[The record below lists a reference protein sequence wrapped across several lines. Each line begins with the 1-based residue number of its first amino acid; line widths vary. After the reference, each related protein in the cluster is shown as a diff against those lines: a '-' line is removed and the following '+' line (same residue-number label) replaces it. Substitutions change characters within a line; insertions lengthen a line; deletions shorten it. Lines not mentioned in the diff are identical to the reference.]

1 MASPLNAIAAS
12 NPGQAVAIV
21 CHSHPSLS
29 KGGAEVAAYSLFTG
43 LRALGH
49 DPIFVTACAE
59 QDSAK
64 LAFATSREFGVYYN
78 PLLYDHFYH
87 AGSPTAAQQLREVLV
102 SQRINLVNFHHFLH
116 FGIGSLYTAATALN
130 LDVVVTL
137 HEFLAICQNHGQ
149 MITRPAGILCE
160 RATPT
165 ACATCFPERTRQQF
179 TFRRN
184 LFLNTLGAAKA
195 CVAPSAFLAG
205 RFAEWGLDADAITV
219 IENGLTHAIAHTP
232 PRPRH
237 EGQPWVF
244 GFFGQI
250 NPFKGVDLIL
260 KAAEQIARSKTLS
273 KRIRLRIHG
282 NFIGQSEAFI
292 RRFETLVETHDCLS
306 YAGPYD
312 NAGVGRLM
320 SDCDYVLVP
329 SQWWENSPVV
339 IQEAYGAGRPVI
351 CTGIGGMAEKVIDGV
366 SGLHF
371 RRGDVADLV
380 RVLGLAADAALYA
393 QLVAGLPRVSSAAE
407 MASAYLR
414 VFAQAARPAPAEQ
427 RKPDGPTHDDSQIS
441 WVTQRKR
448 G

>member
-1 MASPLNAIAAS
+1 MNSIRDQS
-12 NPGQAVAIV
+12 VAIV
-21 CHSHPSLS
+21 CHSHPSIS
-29 KGGAEVAAYSLFTG
+29 KGGAEVAAFSLFTG

-49 DPIFVTACAE
+49 DPIFITACAE
-59 QDSAK
+59 QDRAK
-64 LAFATSREFGVYYN
+64 LAFATNREFAVYYN

-87 AGSPTAAQQLREVLV
+87 VGSPAAAQQLREILQ
-102 SQRINLVNFHHFLH
+102 SQRIKLVNFHHFLH
-116 FGIGSLYTAATALN
+116 FGIGSLHAAATALN

-137 HEFLAICQNHGQ
+137 HEFLPICQNHGQ
-149 MITRPAGILCE
+149 MITRPASILCE

-165 ACATCFPERTRQQF
+165 ACTTCFPERTRQQF
-179 TFRRN
+179 TFRQK
-184 LFLNTLGAAKA
+184 LFLDTFRAAKA

-205 RFAEWGLDADAITV
+205 RFAEWGLDAAAISV
-219 IENGLTHAIAHTP
+219 IENGLTHAITQAP
-232 PRPRH
+232 LRPRH

-273 KRIRLRIHG
+273 RRIHLRIHG

-292 RRFETLVETHDCLS
+292 RRFEALVETHDFLT

-320 SDCDYVLVP
+320 NDCDYVLVP
-329 SQWWENSPVV
+329 SHWWENSPVV

-371 RRGDVADLV
+371 RRGDSADFV
-380 RVLGLAADAALYA
+380 RVLDLAANTPLYA
-393 QLVAGLPRVSSAAE
+393 QLLAGLPQVTSATD
-407 MASAYLR
+407 MATAYLR
-414 VFAQAARPAPAEQ
+414 VFAQNAFRPPRAVPRTPLVTTGVNPGSRSASEARSF
-427 RKPDGPTHDDSQIS
+427 T
-441 WVTQRKR
+441 
-448 G
+448 